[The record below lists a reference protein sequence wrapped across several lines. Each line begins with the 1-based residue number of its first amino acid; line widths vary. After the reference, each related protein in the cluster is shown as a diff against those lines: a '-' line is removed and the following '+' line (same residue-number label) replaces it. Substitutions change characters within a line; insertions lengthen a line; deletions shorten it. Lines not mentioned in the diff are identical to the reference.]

1 MIRNSTIIA
10 LILLSALG
18 VAQQP
23 PQDPTPAQPI
33 PWRPLPSPVGADAP
47 DDPVAI
53 HVKQAITVSG
63 ETIDDATILVRGGK
77 IVSIGKI
84 VDIPR
89 GTKHVHYSD
98 CIATPGF
105 VVSQARTGYAAR
117 GPSQGAA
124 TKAKDGID
132 PATELYKIAAASG
145 ITTMAIVPSG
155 QGISG
160 SASVIRTRGKS
171 IDEMIRIDDA
181 YLYTTF
187 EGGTNAK
194 DGIRKAF
201 DSAKEEMEKFE
212 KAEKEAK
219 EAPKPKET
227 PASAPAPTPGAPGA
241 ATQPAATQPAPKA
254 PPKLDPR
261 AEPVIKVL
269 KKEKKLFVQIGQI
282 GGLGGFGGGTS
293 AAADILHF
301 HEATKKHDFE
311 RIYSASSA
319 MFLVA
324 NHLADVKAGA
334 ILLTDMSFEPNTRN
348 RVNAPDELRRAGI
361 KVGLLPIAESRDA
374 YKNWLFKVGELVK
387 MGFPEKEALRAMTL
401 VPAELLG
408 LGDQIG
414 SLAPGREA
422 DIVFFDGNIFDASTK
437 IRAVMIAGE
446 FVPEDEL

>member
-1 MIRNSTIIA
+1 MIRKSTIIA
-10 LILLSALG
+10 FILLSALG
-18 VAQQP
+18 SA
-23 PQDPTPAQPI
+23 QDPAAPAAPI

-47 DDPVAI
+47 DDPIAI

-89 GTKHVHYSD
+89 GAKHIQYPD

-105 VVSQARTGYAAR
+105 VVAQARTGYTAR

-132 PATELYKIAAASG
+132 PASELYRIAASSG
-145 ITTMAIVPSG
+145 ITTMTIVPSG
-155 QGISG
+155 QGITG

-194 DGIRKAF
+194 DGIRRAF
-201 DSAKEEMEKFE
+201 DSAKEEIEKFE

-227 PASAPAPTPGAPGA
+227 PASAPAPVPGAGAAPASQPA
-241 ATQPAATQPAPKA
+241 ATQPAAAPKA

-261 AEPVIKVL
+261 VEPVVKVL
-269 KKEKKLFVQIGQI
+269 KKEKKLFVQF
-282 GGLGGFGGGTS
+282 GGGGFGGGGGS
-293 AAADILHF
+293 AADILHF
-301 HEATKKHDFE
+301 HEATKKHDFD
-311 RIYSASSA
+311 RIYSASST
-319 MFLVA
+319 MFLVI
-324 NHLADVKAGA
+324 NHLLDVKAGA
-334 ILLTDMSFEPNTRN
+334 FLLTDMSFEPNTRN

-361 KVGLLPIAESRDA
+361 KVGLLPIGETREA

-387 MGFPEKEALRAMTL
+387 MGYPEKEALRAITL
-401 VPAELLG
+401 TPAELLG
-408 LGDQIG
+408 LGGQIG
-414 SLAPGREA
+414 SLAAGCEA
-422 DIVFFDGNIFDASTK
+422 DIVFFDGNPLDASTK

>member
-1 MIRNSTIIA
+1 MIRKSTIAA
-10 LILLSALG
+10 LILFSALG

-23 PQDPTPAQPI
+23 QQDPASAQPI
-33 PWRPLPSPVGADAP
+33 PWRPLPSPVGADEP

-63 ETIDDATILVRGGK
+63 ETIDDATILIRGGK

-84 VDIPR
+84 VDVPR
-89 GTKHVHYSD
+89 GAKHIHYSE

-117 GPSQGAA
+117 GPSQGPA

-132 PATELYKIAAASG
+132 PASELYKIAAASG

-155 QGISG
+155 QGITG

-194 DGIRKAF
+194 DAIRKAL

-227 PASAPAPTPGAPGA
+227 PASAPAPGT

-254 PPKLDPR
+254 PPKLDAR
-261 AEPVIKVL
+261 AEPVVKVL
-269 KKEKKLFVQIGQI
+269 KKEKKLFVQIG
-282 GGLGGFGGGTS
+282 GGFGGFGGGTGP
-293 AAADILHF
+293 AADILHF
-301 HEATKKHDFE
+301 HEATKKHDFD
-311 RIYSASSA
+311 RIYSATSA
-319 MFLVA
+319 MFLVV
-324 NHLADVKAGA
+324 NHLVDVKASA
-334 ILLTDMSFEPNTRN
+334 FLPSDMSFEPNTRN

-361 KVGLLPIAESRDA
+361 KVGLLPIGETADA

-387 MGFPEKEALRAMTL
+387 MGFPEKEALRAITL
-401 VPAELLG
+401 TPAEVLG